1 MARKISMKQ
10 AINEALDQEMA
21 RDPSVIVMG
30 EDIVGG
36 AGGDGERDAW
46 GGVLGVTKGLYA
58 KHGDR
63 LMDTPLSESAYI
75 GAAIGAA
82 ACGMRPV
89 AELMFVDFMGVCFDQ
104 IFNQAAKFKYMFG
117 GKAETPVVIRAMC
130 GAGFRAA
137 AQHSQM
143 LAPLFTHIPGLK
155 VVCPST
161 PYDTKGLLIQ
171 SIRDNDPVIFLEHK
185 NLYGFE
191 GEVPESSYAIPFGE
205 ANVVRDG
212 KAATIAAYGLMV
224 HRSLDAAAA
233 LAKEGVDVEVIDLRT
248 LSPLDVDTVLE
259 SVTKTGHL
267 VCVDEAN
274 PRCSIAA
281 DVSAQVA
288 QQAFRALKGPI
299 QMVTAPH
306 TPVPFSPVLED
317 LYIPSAAQIAAA
329 VKRTMGGGKH

>member
-63 LMDTPLSESAYI
+63 LLDTPLSESAYI

-117 GKAETPVVIRAMC
+117 GKAQTPVVIRAMC
-130 GAGFRAA
+130 GGGFRAA

-143 LAPLFTHIPGLK
+143 LTPLFTHIPGLK

-191 GEVPESSYAIPFGE
+191 GEVPEASYAIPFGE
-205 ANVVRDG
+205 AAVVREG
-212 KAATIAAYGLMV
+212 KTATVVGYGLMV
-224 HRSLDAAAA
+224 HRALDAAAT
-233 LAKEGVDVEVIDLRT
+233 LAREGIELEVIDLRT
-248 LSPLDVDTVLE
+248 LSPIDIDTVIE
-259 SVTKTGHL
+259 SVEKTGHL

-288 QQAFRALKGPI
+288 QAAFGALKGPI

-306 TPVPFSPVLED
+306 TPVPFAPGLED
-317 LYIPSAAQIAAA
+317 LYIPSAAQVVAA
-329 VKRTMGGGKH
+329 VKRTLAAGKH